1 MIKYGYIRVREAFIV
16 ITKKAYAKIN
26 LFLNV
31 LEKRRDGYHNL
42 EMINA
47 KIDLCDDIILK
58 KCEKS
63 TGIII
68 QSNDLFLSSQDNVIL
83 QCARFMQDKYHI
95 NYGIK
100 IIIDKRIPY
109 GAGLG
114 GNSTDAAAVIKG
126 INELAELD
134 LSLEDMKEIGNTF
147 GADIP
152 YCLYDE
158 VAYITSTGNKIKPIK
173 NKLEGMN
180 VLVVH
185 PKKHILTSEVFK
197 IADKEGYETRS
208 IEPVMNA
215 IKDHNLELLKKKL
228 YNSLEHIVINTD
240 EEMKAFKMNLIESVG
255 ANGLV
260 MTGSGST
267 FIKLIN
273 DVNDDIKHY
282 INENKAK
289 FLVNVHKII

>member
-1 MIKYGYIRVREAFIV
+1 M

-31 LEKRRDGYHNL
+31 LNKRRDGYHNL

-47 KIDLCDDIILK
+47 KIDLCDDILLK

-68 QSNDLFLSSQDNVIL
+68 KSNDLFLSSQDNVIL
-83 QCARFMQDKYHI
+83 QCARFMQDKYNI

-100 IIIDKRIPY
+100 IVIDKRIPY

-114 GNSTDAAAVIKG
+114 GNSTDAAAVIEG

-134 LSLEDMKEIGNTF
+134 LSFEDMKEIGNMF

-152 YCLYDE
+152 YCLHNE
-158 VAYITSTGNKIKPIK
+158 VAYITSTGDKIEPIE
-173 NKLEGMN
+173 NKLKGTN
-180 VLVVH
+180 ILVAH

-197 IADKEGYETRS
+197 VADKEGYQARN

-215 IKDHNLELLKKKL
+215 IKNHDMGLLQKKL
-228 YNSLEHIVINTD
+228 YNSLEHVVINMY
-240 EEMKAFKMNLIESVG
+240 EEMKEFKTKLIESVG

-267 FIKLIN
+267 FIKVLE
-273 DVNDDIKHY
+273 DVNDDVKRFVD
-282 INENKAK
+282 ENKGK
-289 FLVNVHKII
+289 FLVNIHKII

>member
-1 MIKYGYIRVREAFIV
+1 M

-68 QSNDLFLSSQDNVIL
+68 KSNDLFLSSQDNVIL
-83 QCARFMQDKYHI
+83 QCARFMQDKYSI

-134 LSLEDMKEIGNTF
+134 LSLEDMKRIGNRF

-152 YCLYDE
+152 YCLHDE
-158 VAYITSTGNKIKPIK
+158 VAFITSTGNEIKAIENNLK
-173 NKLEGMN
+173 GTN
-180 VLVVH
+180 VLIAH

-197 IADKEGYETRS
+197 IADREGYETRN
-208 IEPVMNA
+208 IEPLINA
-215 IKDHNLELLKKKL
+215 IKNHDLELIQKKL
-228 YNSLEHIVINTD
+228 YNSLEHIVVQAD
-240 EEMKAFKMNLIESVG
+240 EEMEAFKMDLIKSVG

-267 FIKLIN
+267 FIKLLD
-273 DVNDDIKHY
+273 DVNDEIKDY
-282 INENKAK
+282 VNENKEK
-289 FLVNVHKII
+289 FLVNIHKII